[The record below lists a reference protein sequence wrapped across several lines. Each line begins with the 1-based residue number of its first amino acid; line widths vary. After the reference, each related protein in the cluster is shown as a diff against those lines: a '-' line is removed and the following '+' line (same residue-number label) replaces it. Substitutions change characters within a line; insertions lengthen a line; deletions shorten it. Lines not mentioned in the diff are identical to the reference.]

1 MRKKRCLIIK
11 VRPCVRRDVLYYGR
25 LAYVLTYSF
34 TPWLYRLLIS
44 LASSITGALFA
55 VYCLL
60 PPYFYL
66 HFRINHLRL
75 GLPTL
80 LLPSNLLSNIV
91 LTTLP
96 RFSLAVWLIHSD
108 LLFSKSATI
117 SIHCPDMH

>member
-1 MRKKRCLIIK
+1 M
-11 VRPCVRRDVLYYGR
+11 LYYGR

-34 TPWLYRLLIS
+34 TLLLCRLLIA
-44 LASSITGALFA
+44 LASSITDALSA
-55 VYCLL
+55 VYCIL

-75 GLPTL
+75 GRPTL

-96 RFSLAVWLIHSD
+96 
-108 LLFSKSATI
+108 
-117 SIHCPDMH
+117 